1 MIARVFRPRVPV
13 AQLAS
18 TYRFSTTISLA
29 NSQSRQPNSGMANI
43 TASGSPP
50 LPPTLAI
57 PAHEDDA
64 EVRAKYRPFLLE
76 NEGEPSD
83 WVSQLELDVA
93 LQMARRN
100 LEETGSRL
108 KVLVLYGSLRKRYGP
123 LQRGRRCSLPD

>member
-1 MIARVFRPRVPV
+1 MIALIFRARIPV

-18 TYRFSTTISLA
+18 SYRVATTISLA
-29 NSQSRQPNSGMANI
+29 SSQSRQLYSGMANS

-123 LQRGRRCSLPD
+123 LQHVRRGSLEN